1 MKVEKCLVKVI
12 SENRSPGIQ
21 PEGGGQRDQKSNIYT
36 LSLGTIVG
44 FMRIPKSVLCY
55 KYGNFL
61 LMKICF
67 GF

>member
-1 MKVEKCLVKVI
+1 M
-12 SENRSPGIQ
+12 
-21 PEGGGQRDQKSNIYT
+21 YT

-67 GF
+67 VFLTRSVVNIPCTRNVEAERL